1 MKETLT
7 MPPITLDDVIAAVA
21 AEDTEINSAIAFVVS
36 VPALV
41 AAAAATAGIDQTKA
55 AALVADITSQTTAIT
70 NAIVTG
76 TGSAVTVPAPIP
88 GVPVV
93 PAPTP
98 TPTVV
103 ANAAAAVAAMKKKLG
118 IH

>member
-1 MKETLT
+1 MGSGAT
-7 MPPITLDDVIAAVA
+7 PITLDTVIAAVA
-21 AEDTEINSAIAFVVS
+21 AEDTEINSAVAFIVS

-41 AAAAATAGIDQTKA
+41 GAAAASAGIDQTKA

-70 NAIVTG
+70 NALVQG
-76 TGSAVTVPAPIP
+76 TPTASTPAPAP
-88 GVPVV
+88 SPAAPVV
-93 PAPTP
+93 PTPTP

-118 IH
+118 IK